1 MVEPAGYG
9 LFANQSCRTI
19 PAFSITYKVMRQMKI
34 NARLLLCIVSVTVTA
49 CASGSKEPVP
59 VPEPAAPKVVEYSVP
74 PPADYNL
81 EFGLSSDQIDTVL
94 SRANPLPMVRFTIW
108 AYDQIAADVS
118 ATKIKVEE
126 FPLRPQS
133 VSYPLRFNREDLQA
147 IEIQSDRQDE
157 VRYYISLDVDVD
169 GDGETCNGDFRQNL
183 EVARPEFFP
192 LTRTDVEQVIEIA
205 EISGEVCN

>member
-94 SRANPLPMVRFTIW
+94 SL
-108 AYDQIAADVS
+108 
-118 ATKIKVEE
+118 
-126 FPLRPQS
+126 
-133 VSYPLRFNREDLQA
+133 
-147 IEIQSDRQDE
+147 
-157 VRYYISLDVDVD
+157 SL
-169 GDGETCNGDFRQNL
+169 
-183 EVARPEFFP
+183 
-192 LTRTDVEQVIEIA
+192 IHI
-205 EISGEVCN
+205 